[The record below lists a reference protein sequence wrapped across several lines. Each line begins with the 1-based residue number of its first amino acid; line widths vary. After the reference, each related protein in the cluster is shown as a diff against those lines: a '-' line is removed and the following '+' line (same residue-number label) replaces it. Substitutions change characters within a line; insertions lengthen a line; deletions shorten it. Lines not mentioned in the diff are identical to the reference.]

1 VTFYVIV
8 CLVNKERELIMIL
21 LKVNLYNG
29 DSDFVKVDDELKEY
43 LKFIEENNNY
53 KKGVKDVWLGEEE
66 MFISVGL

>member
-1 VTFYVIV
+1 
-8 CLVNKERELIMIL
+8 MIL

-66 MFISVGL
+66 MFISLGL